1 MEIEKRQLNGRVQSA
16 ARSVRADTEGFD
28 HQTFAAVPTPLI
40 FLEALVIGVGLNFL
54 WPNPIFTEARSGDVL
69 GLLATLGSAAIA
81 FWAFRT
87 MLRAGE
93 QPDPGVPTRTIV
105 REGPFDRT
113 RNPIYLSFALFDIGA
128 ALLLNNLWVAI
139 AIAAF
144 MIYVDM
150 RVIRREESYLEHQF
164 ADEYLDY

>member
-1 MEIEKRQLNGRVQSA
+1 M
-16 ARSVRADTEGFD
+16 
-28 HQTFAAVPTPLI
+28 
-40 FLEALVIGVGLNFL
+40 IGVGLNFL
-54 WPNPIFTEARSGDVL
+54 WPIPIFTEARIGDVL
-69 GLLATLGSAAIA
+69 GLLAALGSTAIA

-105 REGPFDRT
+105 REGPFDQT

-139 AIAAF
+139 ALAVLMVYIEVR
-144 MIYVDM
+144 IG
-150 RVIRREESYLEHQF
+150 RREGPYLERQF
-164 ADEYLDY
+164 GYEYLDYKRSVRRWL

>member
-1 MEIEKRQLNGRVQSA
+1 M
-16 ARSVRADTEGFD
+16 
-28 HQTFAAVPTPLI
+28 
-40 FLEALVIGVGLNFL
+40 IGVGLNFL
-54 WPNPIFTEARSGDVL
+54 WPIPIFTEARIGDVL
-69 GLLATLGSAAIA
+69 GLLAALGSTAIA

-105 REGPFDRT
+105 REGPFDQT

-139 AIAAF
+139 ALAVLIVY
-144 MIYVDM
+144 I
-150 RVIRREESYLEHQF
+150 
-164 ADEYLDY
+164 